1 MARQLIICCDGT
13 NNNLTGRVRDT
24 NVTKLCELFAPDAN
38 AQLLYYDPGV
48 GNPGLLPGASL
59 TDQFSRFSER
69 LYGLAFGKGVYE
81 NIAQAYLFL
90 MRHYQPGDQIFL
102 LGFSRGAFTA
112 RSIGGLV
119 TQFGLLRP
127 AMDDLV
133 PTLLHIYFSDRERGG
148 ARYTAIRDQISR
160 LFASDRRRLGHR
172 VVGRCAAAQP
182 HHHRIAHHRRQAL
195 YACAP
200 RAGARRTPAL
210 F

>member
-133 PTLLHIYFSDRERGG
+133 PTLQHIYFSD
-148 ARYTAIRDQISR
+148 QKW
-160 LFASDRRRLGHR
+160 
-172 VVGRCAAAQP
+172 
-182 HHHRIAHHRRQAL
+182 
-195 YACAP
+195 
-200 RAGARRTPAL
+200 
-210 F
+210 